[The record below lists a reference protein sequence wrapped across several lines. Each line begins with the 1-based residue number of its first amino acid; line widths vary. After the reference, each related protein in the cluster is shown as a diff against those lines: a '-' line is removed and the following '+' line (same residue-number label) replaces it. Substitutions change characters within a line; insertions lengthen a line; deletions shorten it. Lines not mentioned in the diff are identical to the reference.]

1 MADAL
6 SNSLKEVESLKA
18 IKAISLSEVTKSKRK
33 INQLWKNSLNSRK
46 QAFWQQYKAKN
57 VAEKFSELLNME
69 PPQML
74 RKFLPKEIKNES
86 EEETRIRKE
95 LAMEKVK
102 TEIKLLQ
109 VPSTKYE
116 QAFKILM
123 KK

>member
-18 IKAISLSEVTKSKRK
+18 KKAISLSKRK

-69 PPQML
+69 PPQIL
-74 RKFLPKEIKNES
+74 RKFLQK
-86 EEETRIRKE
+86 RI
-95 LAMEKVK
+95 
-102 TEIKLLQ
+102 
-109 VPSTKYE
+109 
-116 QAFKILM
+116 
-123 KK
+123 